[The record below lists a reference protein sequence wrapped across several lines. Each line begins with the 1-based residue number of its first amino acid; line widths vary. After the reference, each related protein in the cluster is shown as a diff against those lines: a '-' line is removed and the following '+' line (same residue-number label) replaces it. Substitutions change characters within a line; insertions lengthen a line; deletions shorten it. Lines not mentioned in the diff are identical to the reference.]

1 MDWMLM
7 PLRRYADFSG
17 RSRRM
22 EFWMFQ
28 VFNLLVYAVL
38 MALFFA
44 GFPWAELA
52 GDAQF
57 RSDEAQNP
65 AEMFAMFGPLF
76 WVGAVLMMIWAL
88 GTFIPALAVTVRRL
102 HDRGLSGWWYAG
114 LLIAG
119 VVPVVNVFA
128 MLGYLVLFVF
138 LLLPSEPGANKWGDN
153 PKDPGQ
159 ASVFE

>member
-1 MDWMLM
+1 MEWMIL
-7 PLRRYADFSG
+7 PLKRYADFSG

-28 VFNLLVYAVL
+28 VFNLLVYGVL
-38 MALFFA
+38 MALSFA
-44 GFPWAELA
+44 GFPWADFGSSPQAGATELENA
-52 GDAQF
+52 A
-57 RSDEAQNP
+57 EA
-65 AEMFAMFGPLF
+65 FSMFGPLF
-76 WVGAVLMMIWAL
+76 WVGAVLIVFWVL

-119 VVPVVNVFA
+119 FVPVVNIIA
-128 MLGYLVLFVF
+128 MLGYLVLFVV